1 MCLSYKQTPCL
12 QAAGSGLLPSSTWLL
27 RSITGFSTQT
37 VVGIEAVLPN
47 RGKQRG
53 SFKSLGSK
61 LKQTKACPCKE
72 GRGKMVPGKVKI
84 DQRLHRES
92 RYCYQ

>member
-12 QAAGSGLLPSSTWLL
+12 QVTGSAPLPFFTWLL

-47 RGKQRG
+47 KRKQWG
-53 SFKSLGSK
+53 SVKSLGSE
-61 LKQTKACPCKE
+61 LKQTKACPCE
-72 GRGKMVPGKVKI
+72 ESRGKMVPGKVKI

-92 RYCYQ
+92 RYCYR

>member
-12 QAAGSGLLPSSTWLL
+12 QVTGSAPLPFFTWLL

-47 RGKQRG
+47 EKAMGKR
-53 SFKSLGSK
+53 
-61 LKQTKACPCKE
+61 
-72 GRGKMVPGKVKI
+72 
-84 DQRLHRES
+84 
-92 RYCYQ
+92 